1 MFGWLVGF
9 KVTLLPD
16 LIQQV
21 KEGGTGAG
29 VMSPISQK
37 KRPSLLNQHG
47 AKIGR
52 NLKHPLVPNTGNKN
66 TGDQDGNKLPQA

>member
-9 KVTLLPD
+9 KVTPLPD

-21 KEGGTGAG
+21 KEGGTGAD

-37 KRPSLLNQHG
+37 RRRSSLNQHG

-52 NLKHPLVPNTGNKN
+52 NLKYPLVPNTGNKN